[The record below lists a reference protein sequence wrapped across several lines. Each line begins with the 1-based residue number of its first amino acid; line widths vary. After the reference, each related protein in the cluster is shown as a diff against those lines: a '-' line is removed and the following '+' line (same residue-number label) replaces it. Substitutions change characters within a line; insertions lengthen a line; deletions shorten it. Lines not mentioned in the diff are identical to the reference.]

1 MQLEFNPYFYELYY
15 EKTASR
21 FHAALE
27 WKIEVVEKL
36 ASETGEVLSF
46 NEEEVKTMAQIDE

>member
-21 FHAALE
+21 FKATLE
-27 WKIEVVEKL
+27 CKIEVIEKL
-36 ASETGEVLSF
+36 ASETGEVF
-46 NEEEVKTMAQIDE
+46 CVVDEEVKTMAQIDD